1 LAARE
6 PSPLVSRVLGV
17 CVRELGIIEVALR
30 LRTTPELVQSWM
42 DGAEMPQKKFLMLVD
57 VLVALDPGWEDWD
70 SA

>member
-1 LAARE
+1 
-6 PSPLVSRVLGV
+6 
-17 CVRELGIIEVALR
+17 VRELGIIEVALR